1 MEKANKAKGEKERT
15 AGHSMTKQVIRSIRK
30 GSVQWNEE
38 DRLQIA
44 TLLLKCG
51 YTAKITHREASDK
64 SGKKTAQKEYVIEFW
79 EEE

>member
-1 MEKANKAKGEKERT
+1 MAR
-15 AGHSMTKQVIRSIRK
+15 QIIRSIRK

-51 YTAKITHREASDK
+51 YSARITNQVVPGQEE
-64 SGKKTAQKEYVIEFW
+64 KKNAQKVCS
-79 EEE
+79 

>member
-1 MEKANKAKGEKERT
+1 MAR
-15 AGHSMTKQVIRSIRK
+15 QVIRSIRK

-51 YTAKITHREASDK
+51 YSAKITNQVVPGQEE
-64 SGKKTAQKEYVIEFW
+64 KKNAQKEYVVEYW
-79 EEE
+79 EE

>member
-1 MEKANKAKGEKERT
+1 MAR
-15 AGHSMTKQVIRSIRK
+15 QVIRSIRK

-51 YTAKITHREASDK
+51 YAAKITHRVVPGQEEKAK
-64 SGKKTAQKEYVIEFW
+64 GQKEYVVEYW
-79 EEE
+79 EE

>member
-1 MEKANKAKGEKERT
+1 MAR
-15 AGHSMTKQVIRSIRK
+15 QIIRSIRK

-51 YTAKITHREASDK
+51 YSARITNQVVPGQEE
-64 SGKKTAQKEYVIEFW
+64 KKNAQKEYVVEFW
-79 EEE
+79 EE

>member
-1 MEKANKAKGEKERT
+1 MG
-15 AGHSMTKQVIRSIRK
+15 KQIIRSIRK
-30 GSVQWNEE
+30 GSVQWNED

-51 YTAKITHREASDK
+51 YAAKISHRKVPEQA
-64 SGKKTAQKEYVIEFW
+64 GRNNAQKEYIIEFW

>member
-1 MEKANKAKGEKERT
+1 MAK
-15 AGHSMTKQVIRSIRK
+15 QIIRSIRK

-51 YTAKITHREASDK
+51 YIVKITHRPIPEQQSRQN
-64 SGKKTAQKEYVIEFW
+64 AQKEYVIEFW
-79 EEE
+79 EEN

>member
-1 MEKANKAKGEKERT
+1 MD
-15 AGHSMTKQVIRSIRK
+15 KQIIRSIRK

-51 YTAKITHREASDK
+51 YVAKISHRVVPGQQNKANP
-64 SGKKTAQKEYVIEFW
+64 QKEYVIEYW
-79 EEE
+79 EDGGVTT